1 MFKMNSIKSSTAL
14 LLVMVLS
21 LAAIAINEALFS
33 SARIDLTEDRLYS
46 LSDGSRNILA
56 AIDEPVTL
64 TFYYSDKATK
74 EMQQVRA
81 YAKRITE
88 LLNEYEVAAGGN
100 VIVELIDPES
110 FSEQEDQAVAA
121 GMQGIPTSPG
131 GPNIYFGL
139 AGSTS
144 TGKTEVLPALSPDR
158 EEFLE
163 YDISKL
169 IYKLGQSE
177 APIVGVLST
186 IQIDGGRDMR
196 TGQPT
201 KPWAAVAQLE
211 QLFRVKSISP
221 ATDRID
227 DDVSLLLVMHPNQL
241 SAATLFAIDQYVLA
255 GGHAIVMVDPVAEQ
269 DASAG
274 SVSGSDIPELLKAW
288 GVQYDPTQVLADNA
302 HAMRVNI
309 GRDRPP
315 VRHPA
320 LLSLDQN
327 STTGA
332 NTNFPGDDMI
342 TRQLEKLHIS
352 SAGILS
358 ALKGANTRFTPLIQ
372 SSSQAGILDAQ
383 KLANLQNPES
393 LLEGLKVT
401 GERYVVAAR
410 ISGPVK
416 TAFPDGKPKSEQVAE
431 KEGEE
436 ANDATPD
443 ATVLSESATDVQLII
458 IADTDIFSDRL
469 WVQVQ
474 EFFGQQVA
482 TPFADNGNF
491 MINSADNLMGSSDLI
506 GIRSRGQFY
515 RPFHVVE
522 QLRRDAEDQFRLKE
536 EELMARLN
544 DTEAQLAELQQP
556 AKAGQ
561 QQTLNAEQ
569 QAAID
574 NFVQKKL
581 SIRKELR
588 EVRHQLDREIEG
600 LGTRIKLIN
609 TLLVP
614 LLLTLLVLIRSGMKR
629 ARIKKAL
636 ES

>member
-1 MFKMNSIKSSTAL
+1 MNSIKSSTAL
-14 LLVMVLS
+14 LLVIVLS

-56 AIDEPVTL
+56 GIDEPITL

-88 LLNEYEVAAGGN
+88 LLNEYEVAARGN

-139 AGSTS
+139 AGSTG

-327 STTGA
+327 STASA
-332 NTNFPGDDMI
+332 NTTNFPGDDMI

-358 ALKGANTRFTPLIQ
+358 ALEGATTTFTPLIQ
-372 SSSQAGILDAQ
+372 SSQQAGIIESHRLS
-383 KLANLQNPES
+383 NLRNPES
-393 LLEGLKVT
+393 LLEDLKVT
-401 GERYVVAAR
+401 GEQYVVAVR
-410 ISGPVK
+410 ISGPIK
-416 TAFPDGKPKSEQVAE
+416 TAFPDGKPQPEPAADPE
-431 KEGEE
+431 K
-436 ANDATPD
+436 AVDTTPK
-443 ATVLSESATDVQLII
+443 APTLAESAADIQLII

-474 EFFGQQVA
+474 EYFGQQVA

-491 MINSADNLMGSSDLI
+491 MINSAENLMGSSDLI
-506 GIRSRGQFY
+506 SIRSRGQFY

-614 LLLTLLVLIRSGMKR
+614 LLLTLLVLIRSTMKR
-629 ARIKKAL
+629 ARIKKVL

>member
-14 LLVMVLS
+14 LLVIVLS

-33 SARIDLTEDRLYS
+33 RARIDLTEDRLYS

-56 AIDEPVTL
+56 TIDEPITL

-88 LLNEYEVAAGGN
+88 LLNEYEVAARGN

-139 AGSTS
+139 AGSTGK
-144 TGKTEVLPALSPDR
+144 GKTEVLPALSPDR

-221 ATDRID
+221 ATDQID
-227 DDVSLLLVMHPNQL
+227 DDVSLLLVMHPNHL

-274 SVSGSDIPELLKAW
+274 GVSGSDMPELLKAW
-288 GVQYDPTQVLADNA
+288 GVQYDPAQVLADNA

-309 GRDRPP
+309 GPDQPP

-327 STTGA
+327 SAASA
-332 NTNFPGDDMI
+332 NTTNFPGDDMI

-358 ALKGANTRFTPLIQ
+358 ALEGATTTFTPLIQ
-372 SSSQAGILDAQ
+372 SSQQAGIIESHRLS
-383 KLANLQNPES
+383 NLRNPES
-393 LLEGLKVT
+393 LLEDLKVT
-401 GERYVVAAR
+401 GEQYVVAAR
-410 ISGPVK
+410 ISGPIK
-416 TAFPDGKPKSEQVAE
+416 TAFPDGKPRPEPAADPE
-431 KEGEE
+431 K
-436 ANDATPD
+436 AVDTTPK
-443 ATVLSESATDVQLII
+443 APTLAESAADIQLII

-474 EFFGQQVA
+474 EYFGQQVA

-491 MINSADNLMGSSDLI
+491 MINSAENLMGSSDLI
-506 GIRSRGQFY
+506 SIRSRGQFY

-614 LLLTLLVLIRSGMKR
+614 LLLTLLVLIRSAMKR
-629 ARIKKAL
+629 ARVKKVL